1 MKRRPQQH
9 TQEEHLAGVER
20 IINSAS
26 VLEDSEEVKEKHLR
40 HEEIRKQ
47 TVELRYQSKL
57 ILASVGLENENALE
71 YTTYISLSLQFDF
84 AHVTSVALLD
94 NHQ

>member
-1 MKRRPQQH
+1 MNWSC
-9 TQEEHLAGVER
+9 V
-20 IINSAS
+20 
-26 VLEDSEEVKEKHLR
+26 V
-40 HEEIRKQ
+40 
-47 TVELRYQSKL
+47 RYQSKL
-57 ILASVGLENENALE
+57 SLASVGLENENALE